1 VSRVNSTSV
10 IVIIIAIIGFL
21 GLGGTLL
28 HLYSQRKESEL
39 RQKQAQERSELQRG
53 VNKLKK
59 EIKDQQN
66 K

>member
-1 VSRVNSTSV
+1 
-10 IVIIIAIIGFL
+10 
-21 GLGGTLL
+21 LGGTLL